1 MNKKTPE
8 NFERIHDALCF
19 VVDAHESNRAM
30 SAAIENARKVLKEIG
45 VVTPATPGE
54 SVTGECRGGY
64 SGEETVMRIKLK
76 GVTASQLEQWTGAN
90 VTVIREVKA

>member
-1 MNKKTPE
+1 MKKTPE

-19 VVDAHESNRAM
+19 VVDAHESGRAM
-30 SAAIENARKVLKEIG
+30 PAAIENARKVLKDIG

-64 SGEETVMRIKLK
+64 SGVMETIMRIRLN
-76 GVTASQLEQWTGAN
+76 GMSSSQVEQWSGEN